1 MRALFEALQ
10 AAAASHARWEREMA
24 ANVFKSKKR
33 LIVLGLLL
41 LPIAVV
47 SIVHAAPLPA
57 VLGGKET
64 YSPVFFTNTIFIASV
79 LVGLCAGLIT
89 GCIGA
94 GGGFIIT
101 PALMSVGVKGIL
113 AVGTDLFHIFAKA
126 IMGTAVHKKLGNV
139 SVKLAIA
146 FLVGSGVGS
155 TLGGSLNRA
164 LYKMDPVL
172 SDTFIN
178 LVYVVLLGFL
188 GIYAMYD
195 FMSLRK
201 GSANVGAHVGDSAHG
216 REASTKK
223 GGMVATMQGVKIPP
237 MITFDED
244 LVPGGKR
251 ISGVFVAIAGAI
263 VGLAAAIMG
272 VGGGFLTFPIFVYVL
287 GVSSFTTVG
296 TDILQIIFTAGW
308 ACVTQYAIYGFIFYT
323 LAMGMLVGSLVGIQV
338 GALTTKVVKGIHI
351 RGFYAVT
358 ILAGFINRL
367 FALPGKLVE
376 MKWVSLPKGVIK
388 AFDTAGFYIFFI
400 VVGLFAVWVMREFFG
415 KLGVLRGEAVAPT
428 ETTKR
433 AKSAVGG

>member
-1 MRALFEALQ
+1 LYVALQ
-10 AAAASHARWEREMA
+10 QAAVAHARWEREAA
-24 ANVFKSKKR
+24 ANILRDKR
-33 LIVLGLLL
+33 RLLL
-41 LPIAVV
+41 LALLLSPIVFVAVAQ
-47 SIVHAAPLPA
+47 AADLPA

-64 YSPVFFTNTIFIASV
+64 YSPVFYTPTVFAVAI

-101 PALMSVGVKGIL
+101 PALMSAGVQGIL

-146 FLVGSGVGS
+146 FLVGSALGS
-155 TLGGSLNRA
+155 TLGGSINRA
-164 LYKMDPVL
+164 LYQANPVL

-188 GIYAMYD
+188 GFYALND
-195 FMSLRK
+195 FLSLRK
-201 GSANVGAHVGDSAHG
+201 GPAAVGAHVGESPHGEQAASA
-216 REASTKK
+216 K
-223 GGMVATMQGVKIPP
+223 GGIVARLQGMRIPP
-237 MITFDED
+237 LITFDED

-251 ISGVFVAIAGAI
+251 IPALFVAICGAV
-263 VGLAAAIMG
+263 VGVAASIMG
-272 VGGGFLTFPIFVYVL
+272 VGGGFLTFPMFVYVL

-296 TDILQIIFTAGW
+296 TDILQIIFTAGY
-308 ACVTQYAIYGFIFYT
+308 ACVSQYAIYGFIFYT
-323 LAMGMLVGSLVGIQV
+323 LAMGMLVGSLLGIQV

-358 ILAGFINRL
+358 ILAGFVNRL

-376 MKWVSLPKGVIK
+376 MKLIDIPRPVTAAL
-388 AFDTAGFYIFFI
+388 DTAGFYIFFA
-400 VVGLFAVWVMREFFG
+400 VVGLFAVWVMREFFSN
-415 KLGVLRGEAVAPT
+415 VRTLRGEA
-428 ETTKR
+428 
-433 AKSAVGG
+433 AVPATSGTSVPEV